1 MVNTMEMFFS
11 FYTVKIEGIDIIA
24 VKYKTIVDVI
34 KKKNYN
40 IFDYRKIEVMIRE
53 IIQLYEIWFKV
64 NSFIICFFLYLQKNN
79 FVFFFMQNYVYYKI
93 YYCKNIIKILFI
105 M

>member
-11 FYTVKIEGIDIIA
+11 FYTVKIEGIDIIV

-64 NSFIICFFLYLQKNN
+64 NSFIIYFFYICRKIILY
-79 FVFFFMQNYVYYKI
+79 FFYVELR
-93 YYCKNIIKILFI
+93 IL
-105 M
+105 

>member
-11 FYTVKIEGIDIIA
+11 FYTVKIEGIDIIV

-64 NSFIICFFLYLQKNN
+64 NSFIIYFFYLQKNN